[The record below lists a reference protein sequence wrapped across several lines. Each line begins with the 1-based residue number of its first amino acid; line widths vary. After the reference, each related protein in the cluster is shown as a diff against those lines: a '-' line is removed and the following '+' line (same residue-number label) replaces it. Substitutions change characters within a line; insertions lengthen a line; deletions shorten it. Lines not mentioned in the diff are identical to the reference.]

1 MTISVS
7 LTAHCQAVSD
17 LNRTKNYSEY
27 GVGMFKIIGC
37 EQVSCFIFFRSCE
50 LNCIGGGNICVV
62 SVHSDCFMRGD

>member
-27 GVGMFKIIGC
+27 GVGMFQLLDVNKFLASFFSGL
-37 EQVSCFIFFRSCE
+37 VS
-50 LNCIGGGNICVV
+50 
-62 SVHSDCFMRGD
+62 